1 MFSRLPSNA
10 PIIKFRTSD
19 SSSSGISSF
28 CNNFISFSISCTAA
42 VQTSAPTQPDPPLQG
57 QPQKKSTSQQAKKG
71 DTTSTQSTPPSA
83 TPPPAEQPSRALE
96 RAHASSPAL
105 SVSVTSE
112 PTFSGR
118 PSMTAMRS
126 VGSTD
131 DSIDARNLWLPPAAA
146 FGFAQLTNFKL
157 SGQLNGNATSDHSLA
172 VTATTHFI

>member
-1 MFSRLPSNA
+1 MTAPHNSLLRCISICATSLLVGDSVAYGVSSRQ
-10 PIIKFRTSD
+10 TSV
-19 SSSSGISSF
+19 IPP
-28 CNNFISFSISCTAA
+28 